1 MSFVINCNKLSK
13 YKSLSKQ
20 TIWIIQEKK
29 KLCVSLSIV
38 FLRYMSGKSHSIEQ
52 ADQVKATFINNGKN
66 VIADEKNNFEER
78 ALLHYYKFLNVFRG

>member
-1 MSFVINCNKLSK
+1 
-13 YKSLSKQ
+13 
-20 TIWIIQEKK
+20 
-29 KLCVSLSIV
+29 
-38 FLRYMSGKSHSIEQ
+38 MSGKNHSIEQ